1 MMGERYGYSSS
12 ELLSLILTNLGWK
25 PRVHGSSDPSNA
37 AFMRAGCEKYR
48 SVTLDGLR
56 FCGQAPRRQCRGILR
71 VSAPTR

>member
-1 MMGERYGYSSS
+1 MMDDGERYSYSSS

-56 FCGQAPRRQCRGILR
+56 FVDKRLVVNVAE
-71 VSAPTR
+71 S